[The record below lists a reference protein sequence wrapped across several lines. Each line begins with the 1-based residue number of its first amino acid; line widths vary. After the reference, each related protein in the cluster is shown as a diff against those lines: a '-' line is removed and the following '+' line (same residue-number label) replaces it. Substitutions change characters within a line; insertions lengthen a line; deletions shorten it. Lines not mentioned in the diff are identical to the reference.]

1 MNMKTII
8 GSLKTLTVV
17 SFSLIFSACSE
28 DIMDNINKDTSH
40 TNSVEGKFIMTDVIT
55 STAFSNVGGDFNTYF
70 SSYIEYEVGIDN
82 QLYNA
87 ETRLNEPSAAS
98 TFNNIWSGTYTSLKN
113 ARIIINQCNEGGRD
127 EGNYITKGAAEVMA
141 AYNSALL
148 TDMFGDTPYSEAA
161 VVDENG
167 SPMYMTP
174 KIDKQEEIYATIMTL
189 LDDAI
194 VNLQKEDL
202 SPLGN
207 YDLLYGGDAGK
218 WLKFAYGLKARYTM
232 RLLNRSSDKDGDLKK
247 VLEYTAKSFSSAADQ
262 AAFAVYDVNNINPFY
277 GFFASRAAF
286 ANSES
291 LGAKLSERKDPRFTR
306 VMLSPTQGGK
316 RIQVTGAS
324 DPNYVPAPNGTPEQN
339 MQKYGVSA
347 FVYSGTAPTLLLS
360 FHEIKFLEAEALSR
374 LNRTLEA
381 EAALKE
387 AVSSAILNTENS
399 VASAI
404 TTLGSN
410 ITVTSQALTEEA
422 ANSYFEAN
430 VKPLFAID
438 PLKEVMLQKYFAFWG
453 ASGEA
458 TESFN
463 DVRRLKAEGKDFYA
477 FKNTKKFPIRC
488 PYGNS
493 DTSANP
499 EVKAA
504 YGDGQYIYSEQVWW
518 AGGNR

>member
-1 MNMKTII
+1 M
-8 GSLKTLTVV
+8 
-17 SFSLIFSACSE
+17 FS
-28 DIMDNINKDTSH
+28 
-40 TNSVEGKFIMTDVIT
+40 IT
-55 STAFSNVGGDFNTYF
+55 
-70 SSYIEYEVGIDN
+70 
-82 QLYNA
+82 
-87 ETRLNEPSAAS
+87 
-98 TFNNIWSGTYTSLKN
+98 
-113 ARIIINQCNEGGRD
+113 
-127 EGNYITKGAAEVMA
+127 
-141 AYNSALL
+141 
-148 TDMFGDTPYSEAA
+148 
-161 VVDENG
+161 
-167 SPMYMTP
+167 
-174 KIDKQEEIYATIMTL
+174 
-189 LDDAI
+189 
-194 VNLQKEDL
+194 
-202 SPLGN
+202 
-207 YDLLYGGDAGK
+207 
-218 WLKFAYGLKARYTM
+218 
-232 RLLNRSSDKDGDLKK
+232 
-247 VLEYTAKSFSSAADQ
+247 
-262 AAFAVYDVNNINPFY
+262 
-277 GFFASRAAF
+277 
-286 ANSES
+286 
-291 LGAKLSERKDPRFTR
+291 
-306 VMLSPTQGGK
+306 
-316 RIQVTGAS
+316 
-324 DPNYVPAPNGTPEQN
+324 
-339 MQKYGVSA
+339 
-347 FVYSGTAPTLLLS
+347 S

-374 LNRTLEA
+374 LNRTSEA